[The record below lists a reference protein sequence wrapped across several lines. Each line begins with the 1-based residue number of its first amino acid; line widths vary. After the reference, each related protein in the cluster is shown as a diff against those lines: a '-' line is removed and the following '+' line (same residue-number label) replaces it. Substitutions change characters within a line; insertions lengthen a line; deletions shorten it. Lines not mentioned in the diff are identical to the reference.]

1 MDTPAALAEAGG
13 SSRQAKKRTIYRRIN
28 VKIKNVEGQSTMVF
42 TCHTTHSGEKL
53 SLSHPATEGEPM
65 FDAK

>member
-1 MDTPAALAEAGG
+1 M
-13 SSRQAKKRTIYRRIN
+13 
-28 VKIKNVEGQSTMVF
+28 MVF

-53 SLSHPATEGEPM
+53 SLSRPATGGEPM